1 MLVVSDSVATGWR
14 HRRAICFRRVPVEDH
29 TNQRSVKA
37 SNNSLDRPATALRRV
52 NDGVLPGLLSLVPA
66 PLFQTMLGISP
77 IIPYYHIVSDEE
89 VPHVK
94 HLYRHRNVRQFAQ
107 DLDFFLSNYEPLA
120 LQDLVEHFEGK
131 KSLPKRCFLLT
142 FDDGF
147 REMHDVVAPILRAK
161 GVPAIFFLTTG
172 FVDNADMAHHCKL
185 SLLLDHLA
193 RVPGAAVKEQ
203 TLSLLA
209 RNRVEGGSF
218 ESQMVSICYRQRHL
232 VEEIA
237 ALCGYDFGQYLSS
250 RKPHLTSDQI
260 RSLLRQGFAFGAHSI
275 DHPLYADLP
284 LEEQVRQ
291 TNDSRQFLIERFQ
304 IDCRAFAFPHSDAG
318 VTAAFFETLFAPR
331 QLAVSFGTGG
341 MVRHFF
347 ARNLERFS
355 MEKAPFPARG
365 IVAKH
370 YARGLCKRL
379 TGKSPVPAP
388 A

>member
-1 MLVVSDSVATGWR
+1 V
-14 HRRAICFRRVPVEDH
+14 
-29 TNQRSVKA
+29 
-37 SNNSLDRPATALRRV
+37 
-52 NDGVLPGLLSLVPA
+52 
-66 PLFQTMLGISP
+66 
-77 IIPYYHIVSDEE
+77 PYYHIVADHD

-94 HLYRHRNVRQFAQ
+94 HLYRHRNVRQFTQ

-120 LQDLVEHFEGK
+120 LQDLVEHFEKK

-161 GVPAIFFLTTG
+161 GVPATFFLTTG
-172 FVDNADMAHHCKL
+172 FIDNEDMAHHCKL
-185 SLLLDHLA
+185 SLLLEHLVRTPSA
-193 RVPGAAVKEQ
+193 TIKEQ
-203 TLSLLA
+203 ALSLLA
-209 RNRVEGGSF
+209 RNRVEGSSF
-218 ESQMVSICYRQRHL
+218 ESRMVSIRYHQRHL
-232 VEEIA
+232 VAEIA
-237 ALCGYDFGQYLSS
+237 ALCDYDFGQYLSS

-260 RSLLRQGFAFGAHSI
+260 RSLLKQGFTIGAHSV
-275 DHPLYADLP
+275 DHPLYADLS

-291 TNDSRQFLIERFQ
+291 TNDSRQFLVERFQ

-318 VTAAFFETLFAPR
+318 VTAAFFERLFAPR
-331 QLAVSFGTGG
+331 QLAVSFGTAG

-355 MEKAPFPARG
+355 MEKTSLPARR

-379 TGKSPVPAP
+379 VGKSPVPAP
-388 A
+388 ACNN